1 MTRIASWSQPCRRHW
16 RACALLA
23 TLAACVLGGWQ
34 LRSAIA
40 GADVSHVGWPH
51 TVVVEFAG
59 NGGATL
65 VGTDGNSM
73 LLGAPGSD
81 TIIAGP
87 GNDIL
92 WGDRYPVPRNSA
104 NQTDRIYG
112 GGGNDWIY
120 ASHGLNYIYG
130 GSGNDHIFAY
140 FGHGAIDCGRGYN
153 VVTLDRTTE
162 HAYSVSKRCAVVRI
176 GYP

>member
-1 MTRIASWSQPCRRHW
+1 MRTRLSSSAPRLGPRGLCT
-16 RACALLA
+16 CFALLVA
-23 TLAACVLGGWQ
+23 GVLGGWQ
-34 LRSAIA
+34 LASAVA

-59 NGGATL
+59 NRGATL

-73 LLGAPGSD
+73 LLGGPGSD

-92 WGDRYPVPRNSA
+92 WGDRYPVPDNPTT
-104 NQTDRIYG
+104 QIDRIYG

-140 FGHGAIDCGRGYN
+140 FGHGLIDCGHGYN
-153 VVTLDRTTE
+153 VVTIDRTTE
-162 HAYSVSKRCAVVRI
+162 HAYHISKRCAVVRI

>member
-1 MTRIASWSQPCRRHW
+1 MTTHCSWSALCPRHW
-16 RACALLA
+16 RVCAFLALLPAA
-23 TLAACVLGGWQ
+23 TLGGWQ
-34 LRSAIA
+34 LASAGA

-59 NGGATL
+59 NAGATL
-65 VGTDGNSM
+65 IGTDGNNM
-73 LLGAPGSD
+73 LLGGPGSD

-92 WGDRYPVPRNSA
+92 WGDRYPVPHNSTS
-104 NQTDRIYG
+104 QTDRMYG

-120 ASHGLNYIYG
+120 ASHGLNYIDG

-140 FGHGAIDCGRGYN
+140 FGHGFIVCGHGYN
-153 VVTLDRTTE
+153 VVTLDKTTE
-162 HAYSVSKRCAVVRI
+162 HAYTITNCQVVRI

>member
-1 MTRIASWSQPCRRHW
+1 MTAGSSWSALRPRHRRL
-16 RACALLA
+16 CTSLALLVA
-23 TLAACVLGGWQ
+23 GVLGGWQ
-34 LRSAIA
+34 LAATSAV
-40 GADVSHVGWPH
+40 ADVSHVGWPH

-59 NGGATL
+59 NTGATL
-65 VGTDGNSM
+65 IGTDGNNM
-73 LLGAPGSD
+73 LLGGPGSD

-87 GNDIL
+87 GSDIL
-92 WGDRYPVPRNSA
+92 WGDRYPEPDNPT
-104 NQTDRIYG
+104 NQTDRLYG

-140 FGHGAIDCGRGYN
+140 FGHGVIDCGRGYN
-153 VVTLDRTTE
+153 VVTVDKTTE
-162 HAYSVSKRCAVVRI
+162 HAYDISKQCAVVRV

>member
-1 MTRIASWSQPCRRHW
+1 MMKNHSWSALWHRNRRLCSF
-16 RACALLA
+16 AALLA
-23 TLAACVLGGWQ
+23 VSAIGAWQ
-34 LRSAIA
+34 LASAVA

-59 NGGATL
+59 NAGGTL

-73 LLGAPGSD
+73 LLGGPGSD

-87 GNDIL
+87 GNDVL
-92 WGDRYPVPRNSA
+92 WGDRYPVPKNPT

-130 GSGNDHIFAY
+130 GSGNDYIFAY
-140 FGHGAIDCGRGYN
+140 FGHGVINCGRGHN
-153 VVTLDRTTE
+153 VVTLDKTTE
-162 HAYSVSKRCAVVRI
+162 HAYSISKRCAVVHI

>member
-1 MTRIASWSQPCRRHW
+1 MTTYRSWPALCLRHRRV
-16 RACALLA
+16 CAFLA
-23 TLAACVLGGWQ
+23 VSAAAALGAWQ
-34 LRSAIA
+34 LTAAVA

-59 NGGATL
+59 NAGATL
-65 VGTDGNSM
+65 VGTDGNDM
-73 LLGAPGSD
+73 LLGGPGSD
-81 TIIAGP
+81 TIVSGP

-92 WGDRYPVPRNSA
+92 WGDRYPVPNNPT

-120 ASHGLNYIYG
+120 ASHGLNYIDG

-140 FGHGAIDCGRGYN
+140 FGHGFIVCGHGYN
-153 VVTLDRTTE
+153 VVTLDKTTE
-162 HAYSVSKRCAVVRI
+162 HAYTITNCQVVRI

>member
-1 MTRIASWSQPCRRHW
+1 MTTYPSWSALCLRRW
-16 RACALLA
+16 WVCTFLALLV
-23 TLAACVLGGWQ
+23 AAVLGGRQ
-34 LRSAIA
+34 LTSAVA
-40 GADVSHVGWPH
+40 VADVSHVGWPH

-59 NGGATL
+59 NAGGTL
-65 VGTDGNSM
+65 IGTDGNDM
-73 LLGAPGSD
+73 LLGGPGSD
-81 TIIAGP
+81 TIISGP

-92 WGDRYPVPRNSA
+92 WGDRYPVPHNPT
-104 NQTDRIYG
+104 NQTDRMYG

-140 FGHGAIDCGRGYN
+140 FGHGVIDCGRGYN
-153 VVTLDRTTE
+153 IVTLDKTTE
-162 HAYSVSKRCAVVRI
+162 HAYSISKQCAVVRI

>member
-1 MTRIASWSQPCRRHW
+1 MTTDRSWSVLWLRNRRS
-16 RACALLA
+16 CTFVALW
-23 TLAACVLGGWQ
+23 AAGALGAWQ
-34 LRSAIA
+34 LASAVA

-59 NGGATL
+59 NAGGTL
-65 VGTDGNSM
+65 IGTDGNNM
-73 LLGAPGSD
+73 LLGGPGSD

-92 WGDRYPVPRNSA
+92 WGDRYPVPQNPT
-104 NQTDRIYG
+104 NQTDKIYG

-130 GSGNDHIFAY
+130 GSGNDYIFAY
-140 FGHGAIDCGRGYN
+140 FGHGVINCGRGHN
-153 VVTLDRTTE
+153 VVTLDKTTE
-162 HAYSVSKRCAVVRI
+162 HAYSISKRCAVVHI